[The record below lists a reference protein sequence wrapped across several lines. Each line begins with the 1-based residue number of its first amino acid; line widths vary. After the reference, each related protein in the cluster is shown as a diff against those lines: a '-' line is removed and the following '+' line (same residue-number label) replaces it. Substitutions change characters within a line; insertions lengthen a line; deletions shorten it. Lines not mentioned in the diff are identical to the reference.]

1 MIRCCVIDD
10 EPLARE
16 CLINYIDEID
26 FLQLA
31 GEGSNPMELDKLMG
45 NKPVDLIFLD
55 IQMPLMNGIDF
66 LRSNPSLPPIIFTTA
81 YPSYALEGYELD
93 VLDYLLKPITFD
105 RFYQAAVK
113 ARDYLSLLNQ
123 PTTTPQ
129 EATSDDHFFVKCDS
143 KYEEILFEEV
153 LFIQAQ
159 QNYVTI
165 HSTRGKFMTLL
176 NLKSVFENLDP
187 QEFIKVHKSF
197 IVAKK
202 KVQQIDNHEVIIGE
216 HRIPISRTN
225 REAVMQQLIGEKLW
239 KR

>member
-16 CLINYIDEID
+16 CLTNYISEID

-45 NKPVDLIFLD
+45 QQPIDLIFLD

-66 LRSNPSLPPIIFTTA
+66 LRSNPSLPPIVFTTA

-93 VLDYLLKPITFD
+93 VLDYLLKPITLD
-105 RFYQAAVK
+105 RFYQSAVK
-113 ARDYLSLLNQ
+113 ARDYIALLGQEQELS
-123 PTTTPQ
+123 T
-129 EATSDDHFFVKCDS
+129 ADDHFFVKCDS
-143 KYEEILFEEV
+143 KYEKIFFEEV
-153 LFIQAQ
+153 LFVQAQ

-165 HSTRGKFMTLL
+165 HTSRGKFMTLL
-176 NLKSVFENLDP
+176 NLKSVQENLDDR
-187 QEFIKVHKSF
+187 EFIKVHKSF

-202 KVQQIDNHEVIIGE
+202 RVQRIDNSDVIIGE

>member
-16 CLINYIDEID
+16 CLINYINEID
-26 FLQLA
+26 FLTLA
-31 GEGSNPMELDKLMG
+31 GEGSNPMELDKILG
-45 NKPVDLIFLD
+45 SKTVDLIFLD
-55 IQMPLMNGIDF
+55 IQMPLMNGIDY

-93 VLDYLLKPITFD
+93 VLDYLLKPITLD
-105 RFYQAAVK
+105 RFYQAAIK
-113 ARDYLSLLNQ
+113 AREYLALLNQ
-123 PTTTPQ
+123 
-129 EATSDDHFFVKCDS
+129 EKSNASSDDHFFVKCDS
-143 KYEEILFEEV
+143 KYEKILFREV

-165 HSTRGKFMTLL
+165 YTTTGKFMTLL
-176 NLKSVFENLDP
+176 NLKSVYENLDER
-187 QEFIKVHKSF
+187 EFIKVHKSF

-202 KVQQIDNHEVIIGE
+202 QVQRIENNEVIIGE

-225 REAVMQQLIGEKLW
+225 RETVMQQLVGEKLW

>member
-16 CLINYIDEID
+16 CLINYIEEID

-31 GEGSNPMELDKLMG
+31 GEGSNPMELDKILA
-45 NKPVDLIFLD
+45 KKQVDLIFLD
-55 IQMPLMNGIDF
+55 IQMPLMNGIDY

-93 VLDYLLKPITFD
+93 VLDYLLKPITLD

-113 ARDYLSLLNQ
+113 AREYLALLRQ
-123 PTTTPQ
+123 DQST
-129 EATSDDHFFVKCDS
+129 ASADDHFFVKCDS
-143 KYEEILFEEV
+143 KYEKILFSEV
-153 LFIQAQ
+153 IFIQAQ

-165 HSTRGKFMTLL
+165 HTTSGKFMTLL
-176 NLKSVFENLDP
+176 NLKAVFENLDEH
-187 QEFIKVHKSF
+187 EFIKVHKSF

-202 KVQQIDNHEVIIGE
+202 QVQRIENNEVMIGE
-216 HRIPISRTN
+216 HRIPISRNN
-225 REAVMQQLIGEKLW
+225 RDTVMQQLIGEKLW

>member
-16 CLINYIDEID
+16 CLINYINEID
-26 FLQLA
+26 FLQLV
-31 GEGSNPMELDKLMG
+31 GEGSNPMELDKITTHQT
-45 NKPVDLIFLD
+45 VDLIFLD

-66 LRSNPSLPPIIFTTA
+66 LKSNPSLPAIIFTTA

-113 ARDYLSLLNQ
+113 ARDYIALLNQ
-123 PTTTPQ
+123 SPSETT
-129 EATSDDHFFVKCDS
+129 DDHFFVKCDS
-143 KYEEILFEEV
+143 KYEKILFKEV

-165 HSTRGKFMTLL
+165 HTTEGKFMTLL
-176 NLKSVFENLDP
+176 NLKSVFENLDAR
-187 QEFIKVHKSF
+187 EFIKVHKSF

-202 KVQQIDNHEVIIGE
+202 QVQRIDNNEVIIGE
-216 HRIPISRTN
+216 HRIPVSRTS

>member
-16 CLINYIDEID
+16 CLINYINEID

-31 GEGSNPMELDKLMG
+31 GEGSNPMELDKILAT
-45 NKPVDLIFLD
+45 KTVDLIFLD
-55 IQMPLMNGIDF
+55 IQMPLMNGIDY

-93 VLDYLLKPITFD
+93 VLDYLLKPITLD
-105 RFYQAAVK
+105 RFYQAAIK
-113 ARDYLSLLNQ
+113 AREYLSLLKQEQ
-123 PTTTPQ
+123 PASP
-129 EATSDDHFFVKCDS
+129 ADDHFFVKCDS
-143 KYEEILFEEV
+143 KYEKILFREV

-165 HSTRGKFMTLL
+165 HTTSGKFMTLL
-176 NLKSVFENLDP
+176 NLKSVYENLDER
-187 QEFIKVHKSF
+187 EFIKVHKSF

-202 KVQQIDNHEVIIGE
+202 QVQRIENNEVIIGE

>member
-16 CLINYIDEID
+16 CLINYINEID

-31 GEGSNPMELDKLMG
+31 GEGSNPMELDKILAT
-45 NKPVDLIFLD
+45 KTVDLIFLD
-55 IQMPLMNGIDF
+55 IQMPLMNGIDY

-93 VLDYLLKPITFD
+93 VLDYLLKPITLD
-105 RFYQAAVK
+105 RFYQASIK
-113 ARDYLSLLNQ
+113 AREYLSLLKQEQ
-123 PTTTPQ
+123 P
-129 EATSDDHFFVKCDS
+129 AAHADDHFFVKCDS
-143 KYEEILFEEV
+143 KYEKILFEDV

-165 HSTRGKFMTLL
+165 HTTSGKFMTLL
-176 NLKSVFENLDP
+176 NLKSVYENLDER
-187 QEFIKVHKSF
+187 EFIKVHKSF

-202 KVQQIDNHEVIIGE
+202 QVQRIENNEVIIGE